1 MRFVPKSTSWR
12 ADFRMLTLM
21 LAALQAVAAPALPL
35 PVPAD
40 WRTRPVNDGVW
51 SWRPTN
57 DGSEATFADSRGVQ
71 LTIRCSRFT
80 RRVSFSRTG
89 ALPSAPIRIATTSSE
104 RVLPAGNM
112 VLASD
117 PLLDAI
123 AFSRGRLWVDVQGSM
138 PLVLRSA
145 PEPARS
151 IEDCRA

>member
-1 MRFVPKSTSWR
+1 
-12 ADFRMLTLM
+12 MLSLI
-21 LAALQAVAAPALPL
+21 LAALQLAAAPPPPPA
-35 PVPAD
+35 PAD
-40 WRTRPVNDGVW
+40 WRNRPLNAGTW
-51 SWRPTN
+51 SWRGTA
-57 DGSEATFADSRGVQ
+57 DGSEASFSDSLGVQ
-71 LTIRCSRFT
+71 LVVRCSRAT

-89 ALPSAPIRIATTSSE
+89 APPNAPIRVATTSSE
-104 RVLPAGNM
+104 RQLPLGNM